1 MNAFLTLINIIVLV
15 IFIVI
20 LHMMARKHIS
30 FAKRVF
36 TALGIGI
43 VFGVL
48 LHLAY
53 GTHSNI
59 ITSTSDWFN
68 IVGQGYVALLQ
79 MIVMPLIF
87 ISIVA
92 AFTKIQI
99 GEKFAKI
106 GSLIFIFLIG
116 TVTIAAIV
124 GVVYALVFGLD
135 ASTINLG
142 NAEQARGSE
151 IAKQAKDLTAHTLP
165 QQILELL
172 PKNPFL
178 DFTGQRA
185 TSTIAVVI
193 FASFIGFAYL
203 RVARKQPDHGELLK
217 RAIDAIYSL
226 VMAIVTF
233 VLRLTPYGVLA
244 IMANTLSTS
253 DFGAI
258 WTLGKFLIAS
268 YAALITMYIIHLIIL
283 SLLGI
288 SPIRYVKKTLEVLIF
303 AFTSRSSAGAL
314 PLNVQTQ
321 TRRLGVPEGIANFAA
336 TFGLS
341 IGQNGCAGI
350 YPAMLAIMVA
360 PVANVEIDLQFIVTL
375 IAVVIISSF
384 GVAGVGGGA
393 TFASI
398 LVLSTLNL
406 PVALAGVLI
415 SVEPLIDM
423 GRTALNVND
432 SMLAGTGT
440 AKLTK
445 HWDKDT
451 FESNDNAAS
460 IAPTSKPSVEP
471 YAFSISVSAC

>member
-48 LHLAY
+48 LHLVY
-53 GTHSNI
+53 GTHSNV

-124 GVVYALVFGLD
+124 GVVYALMFGLD

-288 SPIRYVKKTLEVLIF
+288 SPIRYIKKTLEVLIF
-303 AFTSRSSAGAL
+303 ALTSRSSAGTL

-451 FESNDNAAS
+451 FESNDNAAL
-460 IAPTSKPSVEP
+460 TSH
-471 YAFSISVSAC
+471 

>member
-20 LHMMARKHIS
+20 LHMMAHKHIS

-53 GTHSNI
+53 GTHSNV

-124 GVVYALVFGLD
+124 GVMYALVFGLD

-288 SPIRYVKKTLEVLIF
+288 SPIRYIKKTLEVLIF

-451 FESNDNAAS
+451 FESNDNAAL
-460 IAPTSKPSVEP
+460 TSH
-471 YAFSISVSAC
+471 

>member
-48 LHLAY
+48 LHLIY
-53 GTHSNI
+53 GTHSNV

-124 GVVYALVFGLD
+124 GVVYALVFGID

-451 FESNDNAAS
+451 FDSNDNAAL
-460 IAPTSKPSVEP
+460 TSH
-471 YAFSISVSAC
+471 

>member
-48 LHLAY
+48 LHLVY
-53 GTHSNI
+53 GTHSNV

-445 HWDKDT
+445 YWDKDT
-451 FESNDNAAS
+451 FESNDNAAL
-460 IAPTSKPSVEP
+460 TSH
-471 YAFSISVSAC
+471 

>member
-30 FAKRVF
+30 FVKRVF

-48 LHLAY
+48 LHLVY
-53 GTHSNI
+53 GTHSNV

-124 GVVYALVFGLD
+124 GVVYALMFGLD

-288 SPIRYVKKTLEVLIF
+288 SPIRYIKKTLEVLIF
-303 AFTSRSSAGAL
+303 AFTSRSSAGTL

-451 FESNDNAAS
+451 FESNDNAAL
-460 IAPTSKPSVEP
+460 TSH
-471 YAFSISVSAC
+471 

>member
-48 LHLAY
+48 LHLIY
-53 GTHSNI
+53 GTHSNV

-451 FESNDNAAS
+451 FESNDNA
-460 IAPTSKPSVEP
+460 PLTSH
-471 YAFSISVSAC
+471 

>member
-48 LHLAY
+48 LHLVY
-53 GTHSNI
+53 GTHSNV

-124 GVVYALVFGLD
+124 GVVYALVFALD

-288 SPIRYVKKTLEVLIF
+288 SPIRYIKKTLEVLIF

-451 FESNDNAAS
+451 FESNDNAAL
-460 IAPTSKPSVEP
+460 TSH
-471 YAFSISVSAC
+471 

>member
-48 LHLAY
+48 LHLVY
-53 GTHSNI
+53 GTHSNV

-283 SLLGI
+283 TLLGI

-451 FESNDNAAS
+451 FDSNDNAAL
-460 IAPTSKPSVEP
+460 TSH
-471 YAFSISVSAC
+471 

>member
-30 FAKRVF
+30 FTKRVF

-48 LHLAY
+48 LHLIY

-451 FESNDNAAS
+451 FESNDNAAL
-460 IAPTSKPSVEP
+460 TSH
-471 YAFSISVSAC
+471 

>member
-43 VFGVL
+43 IFGVL
-48 LHLAY
+48 LHLIY

-106 GSLIFIFLIG
+106 GSLIFVFLIG

-268 YAALITMYIIHLIIL
+268 YAVLITMYIIHLIIL

-451 FESNDNAAS
+451 FESNDSAAL
-460 IAPTSKPSVEP
+460 TSH
-471 YAFSISVSAC
+471 

>member
-48 LHLAY
+48 LHLVY
-53 GTHSNI
+53 GTHSNV

-124 GVVYALVFGLD
+124 GVVYALMFGLD

-303 AFTSRSSAGAL
+303 AFTSRSSAGTL

-451 FESNDNAAS
+451 FESNDSAAL
-460 IAPTSKPSVEP
+460 TSH
-471 YAFSISVSAC
+471 

>member
-48 LHLAY
+48 LHLVY
-53 GTHSNI
+53 GTHSNV

-142 NAEQARGSE
+142 SAEQARGSE

-451 FESNDNAAS
+451 FESNDNAAL
-460 IAPTSKPSVEP
+460 TSH
-471 YAFSISVSAC
+471 

>member
-48 LHLAY
+48 LHLVY
-53 GTHSNI
+53 GTHSNV

-124 GVVYALVFGLD
+124 GVVYALMFGLD

-288 SPIRYVKKTLEVLIF
+288 SPIRYIKKTLEVLIF
-303 AFTSRSSAGAL
+303 AFTSRSSAGTL

-398 LVLSTLNL
+398 LVLPTLNL

-451 FESNDNAAS
+451 FESNDNAAL
-460 IAPTSKPSVEP
+460 TSH
-471 YAFSISVSAC
+471 

>member
-48 LHLAY
+48 LHLIY
-53 GTHSNI
+53 GTHSNV

-258 WTLGKFLIAS
+258 WTLGKFLIVS

-451 FESNDNAAS
+451 FDSNDNAAL
-460 IAPTSKPSVEP
+460 TSH
-471 YAFSISVSAC
+471 

>member
-48 LHLAY
+48 LHLVY
-53 GTHSNI
+53 GTHSNV

-124 GVVYALVFGLD
+124 GVVYALMFGLD

-288 SPIRYVKKTLEVLIF
+288 SPIRYIKKTLEVLIF
-303 AFTSRSSAGAL
+303 AFTSRSSAGTL

-350 YPAMLAIMVA
+350 HPAMLAIMVA

-451 FESNDNAAS
+451 FESNDNAAL
-460 IAPTSKPSVEP
+460 TSH
-471 YAFSISVSAC
+471 

>member
-48 LHLAY
+48 LHLIY
-53 GTHSNI
+53 GTHSNV

-79 MIVMPLIF
+79 MIVMPVIF

-451 FESNDNAAS
+451 FDSNDNAAL
-460 IAPTSKPSVEP
+460 TSH
-471 YAFSISVSAC
+471 

>member
-36 TALGIGI
+36 TTLGIGI

-48 LHLAY
+48 LHLVY
-53 GTHSNI
+53 GTHSNV

-217 RAIDAIYSL
+217 SAIDAIYSL

-268 YAALITMYIIHLIIL
+268 YAALITMYIIHLVIL

-451 FESNDNAAS
+451 FDSNDNAAL
-460 IAPTSKPSVEP
+460 TSH
-471 YAFSISVSAC
+471 

>member
-15 IFIVI
+15 IFIAI
-20 LHMMARKHIS
+20 LHMMAHKHIS

-53 GTHSNI
+53 GTHSNV

-288 SPIRYVKKTLEVLIF
+288 SPIRYIKKTLEVLIF

-451 FESNDNAAS
+451 FESNDNAAL
-460 IAPTSKPSVEP
+460 TSH
-471 YAFSISVSAC
+471 

>member
-48 LHLAY
+48 LHLVY
-53 GTHSNI
+53 GTHSNV

-203 RVARKQPDHGELLK
+203 RVARKQPDHGELFK

-451 FESNDNAAS
+451 FDSNDNAAL
-460 IAPTSKPSVEP
+460 TSH
-471 YAFSISVSAC
+471 

>member
-30 FAKRVF
+30 FAKLVF

-43 VFGVL
+43 IFGVL
-48 LHLAY
+48 LHLIY

-106 GSLIFIFLIG
+106 GSLIFVFLIG

-142 NAEQARGSE
+142 NTEQARGSE

-451 FESNDNAAS
+451 FESNDSAAL
-460 IAPTSKPSVEP
+460 TSH
-471 YAFSISVSAC
+471 

>member
-48 LHLAY
+48 LHLIY
-53 GTHSNI
+53 GTHSNV

-178 DFTGQRA
+178 DFIGQRA

-451 FESNDNAAS
+451 FDSNDNAAL
-460 IAPTSKPSVEP
+460 TSH
-471 YAFSISVSAC
+471 

>member
-48 LHLAY
+48 LHLVY
-53 GTHSNI
+53 GTHSNV

-124 GVVYALVFGLD
+124 GVVYALMFGLD

-288 SPIRYVKKTLEVLIF
+288 SPIRYIKKTLEVLIF
-303 AFTSRSSAGAL
+303 AFTSRSSAGTL

-415 SVEPLIDM
+415 SVEPLIYM

-451 FESNDNAAS
+451 FESNDNAAL
-460 IAPTSKPSVEP
+460 TSH
-471 YAFSISVSAC
+471 

>member
-1 MNAFLTLINIIVLV
+1 MNAFLTLINVVALIFFII
-15 IFIVI
+15 I
-20 LHMMARKHIS
+20 LHLMARKHVS

-48 LHLAY
+48 LHLFY
-53 GTHSNI
+53 GTNSNI
-59 ITSTSDWFN
+59 IMSTSDWYN

-106 GSLIFIFLIG
+106 GSFIFMFLIG

-124 GVVYALVFGLD
+124 GVVYALLFGLD

-193 FASFIGFAYL
+193 FASFVGFAYL
-203 RVARKQPDHGELLK
+203 RVARKQPEHGELLR

-283 SLLGI
+283 SVLGI

-360 PVANVEIDLQFIVTL
+360 PIANVEIDLQFIVTL

-432 SMLAGTGT
+432 AMLAGTGT

-451 FESNDNAAS
+451 FESNDDAAL
-460 IAPTSKPSVEP
+460 TSQ
-471 YAFSISVSAC
+471 

>member
-48 LHLAY
+48 LHLIY
-53 GTHSNI
+53 GTHSNV

-79 MIVMPLIF
+79 MIVMSLIF

-451 FESNDNAAS
+451 FDSNDNAAL
-460 IAPTSKPSVEP
+460 TSH
-471 YAFSISVSAC
+471 

>member
-48 LHLAY
+48 LHLVY
-53 GTHSNI
+53 GTHSNV

-384 GVAGVGGGA
+384 GVAGVGGEA

-451 FESNDNAAS
+451 FESNDNAAL
-460 IAPTSKPSVEP
+460 TSH
-471 YAFSISVSAC
+471 

>member
-48 LHLAY
+48 LHLVY
-53 GTHSNI
+53 GTHSNV

-288 SPIRYVKKTLEVLIF
+288 SPIRYIKKTLEVLIF
-303 AFTSRSSAGAL
+303 AFTSRSSAGTL

-451 FESNDNAAS
+451 FESNDNAAL
-460 IAPTSKPSVEP
+460 TSH
-471 YAFSISVSAC
+471 

>member
-48 LHLAY
+48 LHLVY
-53 GTHSNI
+53 GTHSNV

-217 RAIDAIYSL
+217 SAIDAIYSL

-268 YAALITMYIIHLIIL
+268 YAALITMYIIHLVIL

-350 YPAMLAIMVA
+350 YPVMLAIMVA

-451 FESNDNAAS
+451 FDSNDNAAL
-460 IAPTSKPSVEP
+460 TSH
-471 YAFSISVSAC
+471 

>member
-1 MNAFLTLINIIVLV
+1 MTAFLTLINIIVLV

-48 LHLAY
+48 LHLVY
-53 GTHSNI
+53 GTHSNV

-288 SPIRYVKKTLEVLIF
+288 SPIRYIKKTLEVLIF

-451 FESNDNAAS
+451 FESNDNAAL
-460 IAPTSKPSVEP
+460 TSH
-471 YAFSISVSAC
+471 

>member
-48 LHLAY
+48 LHLVY
-53 GTHSNI
+53 GTHSNV

-124 GVVYALVFGLD
+124 GVVYALMFGLD

-288 SPIRYVKKTLEVLIF
+288 SPIRYIKKTLEVLIF
-303 AFTSRSSAGAL
+303 AFTSRSSAGTL

-350 YPAMLAIMVA
+350 YPAMPAIMVA

-451 FESNDNAAS
+451 FESNDNAAL
-460 IAPTSKPSVEP
+460 TSH
-471 YAFSISVSAC
+471 

>member
-79 MIVMPLIF
+79 MIVIPLIF

-451 FESNDNAAS
+451 FESNDNAAL
-460 IAPTSKPSVEP
+460 TSH
-471 YAFSISVSAC
+471 

>member
-48 LHLAY
+48 LHLVY
-53 GTHSNI
+53 GTHSNV

-124 GVVYALVFGLD
+124 GVVYALMFGLD

-288 SPIRYVKKTLEVLIF
+288 SPIRYIKKTLEVLIF
-303 AFTSRSSAGAL
+303 AFTSRSSAGTL

-350 YPAMLAIMVA
+350 YPAMLAIMFA

-451 FESNDNAAS
+451 FESNDNAAL
-460 IAPTSKPSVEP
+460 TSH
-471 YAFSISVSAC
+471 